1 VPSGLP
7 AFRRSALATAFAAAA
22 LAGAGPAH
30 PPDPLEA
37 AGWRHVE
44 WHGVPPA
51 SFQPLPN
58 GGIAVQAEAQGSF
71 VWRRA
76 QGMPACLGWR
86 WRVDQGPPPT
96 DLTQRGGDDRAISV
110 SVGFSGWPPQVTLW
124 QRTQHAMA
132 QAAAGSHPL
141 PRSVLT
147 YVWGGTGREP
157 APFANPYLAGLGKV
171 RVLRPAEAPRG
182 RWFEESVDLAAEWRL
197 AFGGEPPPLQEIV
210 ISTDVDDTR
219 SRLDARVQAIRF
231 GPCR

>member
-1 VPSGLP
+1 MAPGAGHAGLP
-7 AFRRSALATAFAAAA
+7 RLA
-22 LAGAGPAH
+22 LAG
-30 PPDPLEA
+30 
-37 AGWRHVE
+37 R
-44 WHGVPPA
+44 
-51 SFQPLPN
+51 S
-58 GGIAVQAEAQGSF
+58 
-71 VWRRA
+71 
-76 QGMPACLGWR
+76 
-86 WRVDQGPPPT
+86 GPPPT
-96 DLTQRGGDDRAISV
+96 DLTQRGGDDRAISI
-110 SVGFSGWPPQVTLW
+110 SVGFSGWPPQVTMW

-157 APFANPYLAGLGKV
+157 VPFASPYLAGLGKV

-182 RWFEESVDLAAEWRL
+182 RWFEESVNLAADWRH

-219 SRLDARVQAIRF
+219 SRLDARVEAIRF